1 MRQIIFKSLV
11 ICMGCLGLAN
21 AQSKYKTGNAAKQPA
36 TKPATTPA
44 AAPATT
50 QQKPATA
57 TQQKTG
63 TSRYLNNNANAN
75 NAAANAASATTT
87 NDPVSTTPASTANVT
102 VRYDTTIAG
111 AFDGKVEQS
120 LRNNY
125 AVERNLIKDRKPLE
139 YDYIREDDQFW
150 SQFVWEE
157 IDAREKINQSFIYP
171 GKDDNGDQ
179 RFFSILLS
187 AIKNDS
193 VVAFSPDNDMFRT
206 PLTADQV
213 NNLTAGS
220 LDTVDVADPI
230 SGTVE
235 KVITRRPKFS
245 PDSVYT
251 FRLKEQWIFDKE
263 SSRMYCRIIGIAPI
277 AKQVVGGKSQPRT
290 LFWVHYPDLR
300 RTLVKFDVY
309 NPKNFAGRMSWEEL
323 FESRFFSSYIIK
335 STINNPGDKYLN
347 ALIKDPLF
355 RLLEGQNIKD
365 KIFNY
370 EQDLWSY

>member
-1 MRQIIFKSLV
+1 MKNIFLKSLV
-11 ICMGCLGLAN
+11 ICVGLIGVAT
-21 AQSKYKTGNAAKQPA
+21 AQSKYKTNAAKPTTNTPQQ
-36 TKPATTPA
+36 TPA
-44 AAPATT
+44 NNTAAPAN
-50 QQKPATA
+50 QKS
-57 TQQKTG
+57 G
-63 TSRYLNNNANAN
+63 TSKYLNNNAAN
-75 NAAANAASATTT
+75 NAATTTT
-87 NDPVSTTPASTANVT
+87 NPASVPNNSVPVSTANVS

-111 AFDGKVEQS
+111 GFDSKVELS
-120 LRNNY
+120 LRSNY
-125 AVERNLIKDRKPLE
+125 AVERNLIKDRKPLD
-139 YDYIREDDQFW
+139 YDYIREDDQVW

-157 IDAREKINQSFIYP
+157 IDAREKINQAFIYP

-193 VVAFSPDNDMFRT
+193 VVAFSPDNDQFKV
-206 PLTADQV
+206 PLTSDQV
-213 NNLTAGS
+213 SNLTAGA
-220 LDTVDVADPI
+220 LDTVDVPDPVT
-230 SGTVE
+230 GVVE
-235 KVITRRPKFS
+235 RVITRKPRFS

-251 FRLKEQWIFDKE
+251 FRIKEQWIFDKE

-277 AKQVVGGKSQPRT
+277 AKQVVAGKSQPRT

-347 ALIKDPLF
+347 AMIKDPLF
-355 RLLEGQNIKD
+355 RLLEGENIKA

>member
-1 MRQIIFKSLV
+1 MKHILLKTLV
-11 ICMGCLGLAN
+11 ICVGIIGVAS
-21 AQSKYKTGNAAKQPA
+21 AQSKYRTNAN
-36 TKPATTPA
+36 KPATTPA
-44 AAPATT
+44 TQQQKPPATNAPVTNVPANNSAAPASNTT
-50 QQKPATA
+50 A
-57 TQQKTG
+57 
-63 TSRYLNNNANAN
+63 
-75 NAAANAASATTT
+75 
-87 NDPVSTTPASTANVT
+87 PASTANMSI
-102 VRYDTTIAG
+102 RFDTTITG
-111 AFDGKVEQS
+111 GFDSKVEMS
-120 LRNNY
+120 LRSNY
-125 AVERNLIKDRKPLE
+125 AVDRNLIKDRKPLD
-139 YDYIREDDQFW
+139 YDYIREDDQVW

-157 IDAREKINQSFIYP
+157 IDAREKINQAFIYP

-193 VVAFSPDNDMFRT
+193 VVAFSPDNDQFKV
-206 PLTADQV
+206 PLTSDQV
-213 NNLTAGS
+213 SNLTAGA
-220 LDTVDVADPI
+220 LDTVDVADPVT
-230 SGTVE
+230 GVVE
-235 KVITRRPKFS
+235 RVITRKPRFS

-251 FRLKEQWIFDKE
+251 FRIKEQWIFDKE
-263 SSRMYCRIIGIAPI
+263 SSRMTCRIIGIAPI
-277 AKQVVGGKSQPRT
+277 AKQVVAGKSQPRI

-323 FESRFFSSYIIK
+323 FESRFFSAYIIK

-347 ALIKDPLF
+347 AMIKDPLF